1 MNKEY
6 QAIIHRKVFGMNLKA
21 HKESLEAEMARL
33 EGYLKRLDKPHIFI
47 DTKDTTE
54 RVSKKNLQAYKSS
67 IKL

>member
-1 MNKEY
+1 
-6 QAIIHRKVFGMNLKA
+6 MNLKA
-21 HKESLEAEMARL
+21 HKETLEEEMARL
-33 EGYLKRLDKPHIFI
+33 ETYIKRLDKPHIFI